1 MSPYP
6 NANVRI
12 KMWARISDVLDPQRE
27 ALWLFNRAVVTEK
40 SGIHYKL
47 ETTILVS
54 YSEI

>member
-40 SGIHYKL
+40 SGIH
-47 ETTILVS
+47 
-54 YSEI
+54 